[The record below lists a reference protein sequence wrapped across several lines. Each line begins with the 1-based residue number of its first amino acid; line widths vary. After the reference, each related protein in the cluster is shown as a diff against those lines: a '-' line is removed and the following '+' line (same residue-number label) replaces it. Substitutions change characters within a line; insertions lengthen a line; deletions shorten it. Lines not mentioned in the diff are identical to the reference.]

1 MALIPQRELL
11 DKLLGLNRN
20 GDKPDA
26 IITVCDRTAELGGT
40 FLWMLSGIV
49 TSCSH
54 PPAVTRPCRT
64 SATLA
69 CASTIC

>member
-26 IITVCDRTAELGGT
+26 IITVCVRAAE
-40 FLWMLSGIV
+40 ID
-49 TSCSH
+49 
-54 PPAVTRPCRT
+54 
-64 SATLA
+64 ATLL
-69 CASTIC
+69 